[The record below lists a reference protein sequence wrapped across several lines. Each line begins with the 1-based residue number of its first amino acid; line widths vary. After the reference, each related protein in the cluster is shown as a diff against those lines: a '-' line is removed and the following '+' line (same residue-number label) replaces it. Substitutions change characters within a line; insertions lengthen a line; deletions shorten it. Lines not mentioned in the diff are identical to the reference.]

1 MDVNKFIRNEASH
14 STMSTISESISSSK
28 SISIVPIEGS
38 YINCQQGYTS
48 FCKGWTTKT
57 NWSDT
62 EDPRGYFI
70 KKNIKYKYQ
79 GYIDVRNN
87 SKEGFGKVIW
97 RDQSIL
103 LSYFTNN
110 VADGI

>member
-1 MDVNKFIRNEASH
+1 MDVNKFIRNEAAH
-14 STMSTISESISSSK
+14 TTISTIPESISTTK

-38 YINCQQGYTS
+38 LTKYINGQQGFTS

-57 NWSDT
+57 NGSST
-62 EDPRGYFI
+62 EDSKGYFL

-87 SKEGFGKVIW
+87 NKEGFGK
-97 RDQSIL
+97 
-103 LSYFTNN
+103 SYGETK
-110 VADGI
+110 AYY